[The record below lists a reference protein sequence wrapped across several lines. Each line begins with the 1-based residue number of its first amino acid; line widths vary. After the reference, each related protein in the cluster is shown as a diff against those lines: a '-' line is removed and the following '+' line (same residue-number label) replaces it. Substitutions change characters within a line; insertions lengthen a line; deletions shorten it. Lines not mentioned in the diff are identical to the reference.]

1 MASVLADAVV
11 HMILTDPAYSGQ
23 TLLERAVSVTA
34 DLDSGR
40 TACTD
45 AFTALHMAAK
55 GDVEAMRFLADQAI
69 RQVLAE
75 QEAAPL
81 ITLHEGAMFARMAA
95 AVSDD
100 PLDHILVALILAM
113 TANLDPDDVTAYAA
127 EMIARLELV
136 AEGDSP
142 LSEQMAQLV
151 ASKLGRELAE
161 TMALA
166 KEYRARLLAAKEM
179 N

>member
-1 MASVLADAVV
+1 MASVLADTVV
-11 HMILTDPAYSGQ
+11 HLILTEPAYSGQ

-40 TACTD
+40 TTCTD
-45 AFTALHMAAK
+45 PFTALHMAAK

-69 RQVLAE
+69 RRVLAGE
-75 QEAAPL
+75 EAAPL

-95 AVSDD
+95 AASDD
-100 PLDHILVALILAM
+100 PGEHILVALILAM
-113 TANLDPDDVTAYAA
+113 TANLDPEDATTYAA
-127 EMIARLELV
+127 EMVARLELV

-142 LSEQMAQLV
+142 LGEQMAQLV
-151 ASKLGRELAE
+151 ASNLGREQAE

-166 KEYRARLLAAKEM
+166 KEYRARILAAKEL